1 VQPPRFKDESH
12 KLSFLLAENENAGL
26 ACKADFSY
34 LPVFPQ
40 QQGIIGG
47 FGAAIF
53 PAALGFGYNLF
64 TLLDG
69 GFVSF
74 DLQTVFAG
82 FQLRLAELRG
92 LRNVDGLCERFCK
105 RRHCQRDSGE

>member
-1 VQPPRFKDESH
+1 MEEAAAECSPSRFEEKSH
-12 KLSFLLAENENAGL
+12 KLSFLLVENENAGL

-34 LPVFPQ
+34 LPVLSK

-53 PAALGFGYNLF
+53 PAALGFGYNLL

-74 DLQTVFAG
+74 DLQAVFAG
-82 FQLRLAELRG
+82 SQLRLAELRG
-92 LRNVDGLCERFCK
+92 LRNVDG
-105 RRHCQRDSGE
+105 